1 MQEGD
6 LVHIPQG
13 VELWCETE
21 KGMRMRISEKPIAG
35 VYLSTRNQYIYQVY
49 ADGNWNVKRK
59 DVYPIGENN
68 GPS

>member
-13 VELWCETE
+13 VELWCDNE

-35 VYLSTRNQYIYQVY
+35 VYLSTRSQYIYRVY
-49 ADGNWNVKRK
+49 ADGNWNVKK
-59 DVYPIGENN
+59 SDVYPMGENN
-68 GPS
+68 GIS

>member
-13 VELWCETE
+13 TELWLETE

-35 VYLSTRNQYIYQVY
+35 VYLSARGQHIYRVY
-49 ADGNWNVKRK
+49 ADGDWNVKKR
-59 DVYPIGENN
+59 DVYPMGESN
-68 GPS
+68 GIS